1 MVAMPPSKREP
12 EYREGPDAAR
22 AAESLLQRVLTV
34 PKRELERREAAYK
47 TSRKTKPTLAHK
59 SDR

>member
-1 MVAMPPSKREP
+1 MPPSKREP

-22 AAESLLQRVLTV
+22 AAESLLQRVLTI
-34 PKRELERREAAYK
+34 PKHELERREAAYK
-47 TSRKTKPTLAHK
+47 KSRKTKPALART

>member
-1 MVAMPPSKREP
+1 MPPSKRVP

-22 AAESLLQRVLTV
+22 AAESLLQRVLAV
-34 PKRELERREAAYK
+34 PRAELERREAAYK
-47 TSRKTKPTLAHK
+47 KSRKTKPALVRK